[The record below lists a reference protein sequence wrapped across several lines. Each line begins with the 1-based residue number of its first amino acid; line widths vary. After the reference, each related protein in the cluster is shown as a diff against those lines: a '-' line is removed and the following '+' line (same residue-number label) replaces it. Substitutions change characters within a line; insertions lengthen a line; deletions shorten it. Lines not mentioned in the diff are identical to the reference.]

1 MNAIGAQLVTVNG
14 PPGAPRVRP
23 AVAFEVIAGYTWRDP
38 RGASWRRS
46 TVRNPR
52 KPIHVALVVDPA
64 GQGTAMQARSG
75 RAEHGGLEAG
85 QSSGICLS
93 RSCLRR
99 GVEQAR
105 HVCGLDAKIARS

>member
-14 PPGAPRVRP
+14 PPGAPRGRP

-38 RGASWRRS
+38 WSVLAPLHGPQ
-46 TVRNPR
+46 PR

-85 QSSGICLS
+85 QSSGSCLS